1 MNITKIR
8 LKLKPDELRALV
20 MAFERTLKPEGVIG
34 NRTDAIVEVMM
45 LKFYKKLK
53 EKSILMDKPVRF
65 GVPVEYAMAFCE
77 YWEGIPFDTTDFT
90 GHVLLKT
97 ITTMNQQTAQFY
109 YY

>member
-1 MNITKIR
+1 MKISI
-8 LKLKPDELRALV
+8 KLKIDEVRALV
-20 MAFERTLKPEGVIG
+20 MALELTLKPEGVIG
-34 NRTDAIVEVMM
+34 NRTAAIVEVMM

-53 EKSILMDKPVRF
+53 EKSILMDKPVRYS
-65 GVPVEYAMAFCE
+65 VPVEYAMAFCE

-97 ITTMNQQTAQFY
+97 LNRFNQQTAQFY